1 MADRKPLIVLAVL
14 ALVAIA
20 VFVFGAVGAGRGA
33 TAGAWPDWASP
44 TSGGADQLGA
54 ADLTVSSSCAVNGAA
69 ITFVGACVVDV
80 VPVTGGFGWERVV
93 RRAILTAGPQS
104 VGVTVT
110 LAGKALHT
118 TLDPGDNV
126 RLTYTREGG
135 RFALACLAVSGCTVI
150 LAKDA

>member
-20 VFVFGAVGAGRGA
+20 VFVFGVAGVGRGA
-33 TAGAWPDWASP
+33 TAGTWPDWASP
-44 TSGGADQLGA
+44 KSADADQLR
-54 ADLTVSSSCAVNGAA
+54 ADDLRGSSACTVNGTA
-69 ITFVGACVVDV
+69 ITFAGTCLVDV
-80 VPVTGGFGWERVV
+80 LPVTGGFPWERVT
-93 RRAILTAGPQS
+93 RRAILTAGPQP

-110 LAGKALHT
+110 LAGKTLHT
-118 TLDPGDNV
+118 NLDPGDDV

-135 RFALACLAVSGCTVI
+135 RFALTCLSLSGCAVT